1 MSIRKCKMATAILIL
16 LYSAKRGTF
25 IDVLILPQKLHSQ
38 KLRTCNSQNNTSNG
52 TFGVRPARTIEKTA
66 RTSSTRLIWA
76 SKPSELVLIASIYL

>member
-52 TFGVRPARTIEKTA
+52 TFGVRPAQMITTVHTNGTI
-66 RTSSTRLIWA
+66 RVTRGTE
-76 SKPSELVLIASIYL
+76 SERIRPES